1 MKRIVCISVLLAFAA
16 SLIMAQGSNRQGVV
30 ITGKITPN
38 LEGKEYTEV
47 VIEKGFPVTFTSD
60 GKSYTIDKCKITH
73 TDDIIFV
80 EIFGEGVGKEWINDK
95 GDLAVLCTYAYKG
108 AEYRLP
114 VIGVEENSIVY
125 TGVGL
130 GRKIFYPDTLFF
142 YPSNNGKMRK
152 SIKVKL

>member
-1 MKRIVCISVLLAFAA
+1 MKRIVCIAVLLVFAA
-16 SLIMAQGSNRQGVV
+16 SLIMAQGQNRQGVF
-30 ITGKITPN
+30 IAEKITPN

-47 VIEKGFPVTFTSD
+47 VIEKGFPITFTSD
-60 GKSYTIDKCKITH
+60 GKSYTIDKCKIIH
-73 TDDIIFV
+73 TDEIILI
-80 EIFGEGVGKEWINDK
+80 EIFGEGVGKEWINEK

-108 AEYRLP
+108 TEYRLP

-125 TGVGL
+125 TAVALRG
-130 GRKIFYPDTLFF
+130 KIFYPDTLFF